1 MAEHAP
7 LTRSRRGGRWQLSEN
22 RNLEKVFKVLFS
34 SEGSEIYIR
43 SMTDYI
49 KLGST
54 VDFYTVLETAAQR
67 GETAIGY
74 RWDTVS
80 M

>member
-1 MAEHAP
+1 
-7 LTRSRRGGRWQLSEN
+7 
-22 RNLEKVFKVLFS
+22 
-34 SEGSEIYIR
+34 
-43 SMTDYI
+43 MTDYI

-54 VDFYTVLETAAQR
+54 VDFHTVLDAAAQR

>member
-1 MAEHAP
+1 
-7 LTRSRRGGRWQLSEN
+7 
-22 RNLEKVFKVLFS
+22 
-34 SEGSEIYIR
+34 
-43 SMTDYI
+43 MTDYI

-54 VDFYTVLETAAQR
+54 VDCYTVLDAAAQR